1 MCGIAGYYSY
11 SDSRSPSKESL
22 GKAVDLVAHRGPDD
36 RGIWINRIAGLGS
49 RRLAI
54 QDLSH
59 AGRQPMQSPDGRYI
73 IVFNG
78 EIYNFKELKKDLE
91 SKGEHFKTSTDTE
104 VLLRLFMV
112 MGSKCLSKLNGMF
125 AFAVLTQKKKVYF

>member
-1 MCGIAGYYSY
+1 M
-11 SDSRSPSKESL
+11 
-22 GKAVDLVAHRGPDD
+22 VAHRGPDD
-36 RGIWINRIAGLGS
+36 KGIWVNHMVGLGA

-78 EIYNFKELKKDLE
+78 EIYNFQELKRDLE
-91 SKGEHFKTSTDTE
+91 GKGE
-104 VLLRLFMV
+104 RLCFFIEKSNCQRAVGWAGQMPGLGVCHANSVV
-112 MGSKCLSKLNGMF
+112 MQGIWLGLG
-125 AFAVLTQKKKVYF
+125 